1 MIGPPQLDTTHHPE
15 QIAPSAFIAPNA
27 TVLGDVT
34 IGDEASVWY
43 GAVLRGDTAPIR
55 IGPRTNIQ
63 DNCVL
68 HADPGQ
74 PCTIGA
80 GVTVGHGAIVHAA
93 TVEDNVLIGMRAV
106 VLNRAHIGRDSVIG
120 AAALVTEDTII
131 PPGSLVLGIPARV
144 VRALLPEEI
153 ERVRRAAQ
161 HYVAYSR
168 QYLAG
173 ERGHL

>member
-1 MIGPPQLDTTHHPE
+1 
-15 QIAPSAFIAPNA
+15 
-27 TVLGDVT
+27 
-34 IGDEASVWY
+34 
-43 GAVLRGDTAPIR
+43 
-55 IGPRTNIQ
+55 
-63 DNCVL
+63 L

-120 AAALVTEDTII
+120 AAALVTEDSIV

-161 HYVAYSR
+161 PYVAYSR

-173 ERGHL
+173 EGGHL